1 MRIVLSAEDFTQGAA
16 GPCGLLVQH
25 CGGETYIVSWRN
37 CAYDDKSGERTRD
50 KPPGAQAKYGLTSLR
65 DGMVLG
71 WWTAAELLKLLHEHS
86 TDGVYTYRVLPN
98 VCRETQRVRT
108 SVEKLLLDV

>member
-25 CGGETYIVSWRN
+25 CGGETYVVSWRN
-37 CAYDDKSGERTRD
+37 CAYDDKSGERTR
-50 KPPGAQAKYGLTSLR
+50 AKYGLTSLR

-86 TDGVYTYRVLPN
+86 ADGVYTYRVLPN
-98 VCRETQRVRT
+98 VNRETRRVRT
-108 SVEKLLLDV
+108 SAEKLLLDD